1 MAEAEALPP
10 GISLPGES
18 SAGASR
24 LAVNLPL
31 DLPKESILA
40 AIQTHAT
47 LPLPN
52 GELTEVSLASPDD
65 SVILAVYS
73 ALSALASKYDAEVQA
88 RETREVDIES
98 QLNASDH
105 VRNEAEAK
113 ASQAMREAEAAEA
126 ERRSAR
132 EALDEKETE
141 LALLKASVQNGT
153 AASAEIK
160 AVLDKEQGEKKE
172 LLEVLGKER
181 AEGRR
186 RSGE

>member
-1 MAEAEALPP
+1 MPP

-18 SAGASR
+18 GADASR
-24 LAVNLPL
+24 LTVNLPL

-47 LPLPN
+47 LPIPTADI
-52 GELTEVSLASPDD
+52 TEASLASPDD

-105 VRNEAEAK
+105 LRSEAESK
-113 ASQAMREAEAAEA
+113 ASQAVRDAEVAEK
-126 ERRSAR
+126 ERQSAR

-141 LALLKASVQNGT
+141 LASLKASVQNGT

-160 AVLDKEQGEKKE
+160 AILDKEQGEKKE
-172 LLEVLGKER
+172 LLEVLNKER
-181 AEGRR
+181 AEGRQ
-186 RSGE
+186 RSGESD